1 MVDGR
6 TEHDMDA
13 SKRATPRRGLIA
25 AAAAGAALGLAGCG
39 RGGAPD
45 KDAPD
50 KDVGAVEDL
59 MREHGVLRRVLV
71 IYRATAPL
79 VRTASAG
86 VDAKQLW
93 KAADL
98 FRRFGEAYH
107 EQMLEEQHIFP
118 QVMKA
123 GAAAAAGLVPT
134 LLAQHAR
141 GRQITA
147 YIQSVTQ
154 NGAVSGT
161 DAQPL
166 GAALETFARMYEPH
180 TAFEDTIVFQAW
192 RASLSAKQLDEIGDQ
207 FEDIEKRTFK
217 GDGFDM
223 AVDEVAAI
231 EQGLGLAD
239 LARYTAPAP
248 PGSPPDVGMG

>member
-1 MVDGR
+1 
-6 TEHDMDA
+6 MDQLV
-13 SKRATPRRGLIA
+13 TPRRGLIA

-39 RGGAPD
+39 KGEAN
-45 KDAPD
+45 D

-59 MREHGVLRRVLV
+59 MREHGVLRRILV
-71 IYRATAPL
+71 IYRAVAPQ

-107 EQMLEEQHIFP
+107 EQMLEERHIFP

-123 GAAAAAGLVPT
+123 GGAGAALVPT

-147 YIQSVTQ
+147 YIQAVTAS
-154 NGAVSGT
+154 GAIAGT
-161 DAQPL
+161 DAEPL
-166 GAALETFARMYEPH
+166 GTALESFARMYEPH

-192 RASLSAKQLDEIGDQ
+192 RASLSAKQLDEAGDQ

-223 AVDEVAAI
+223 AVREVAAI
-231 EQGLGLAD
+231 ENGLGLAD

-248 PGSPPDVGMG
+248 PGSPPDVGLG

>member
-1 MVDGR
+1 MGER
-6 TEHDMDA
+6 SEQMDTIQLV
-13 SKRATPRRGLIA
+13 TPRRGLIA
-25 AAAAGAALGLAGCG
+25 AAAAGAALTLAGCG
-39 RGGAPD
+39 KAEGAN
-45 KDAPD
+45 

-59 MREHGVLRRVLV
+59 MREHGVLRRILV
-71 IYRATAPL
+71 IYRATAQTI
-79 VRTASAG
+79 RTASAG

-123 GAAAAAGLVPT
+123 GGAGAALVPT

-141 GRQITA
+141 GRQITG
-147 YIQSVTQ
+147 YIQAKTA
-154 NGAVSGT
+154 NGAIAGT
-161 DAQPL
+161 DAAPL
-166 GAALETFARMYEPH
+166 GAALESFARMYEPH

-192 RASLSAKQLDEIGDQ
+192 RNSLSAKQLDEMGDQ

-223 AVDEVAAI
+223 AVDQVAAI
-231 EQGLGLAD
+231 ESGLGLGD

-248 PGSPPDVGMG
+248 PGGPPEVGLG

>member
-1 MVDGR
+1 
-6 TEHDMDA
+6 MDA
-13 SKRATPRRGLIA
+13 TTLLTPRRGLIA
-25 AAAAGAALGLAGCG
+25 AAAAGAALGLASCG
-39 RGGAPD
+39 KGEAN
-45 KDAPD
+45 D

-59 MREHGVLRRVLV
+59 MREHGVLRRILV
-71 IYRATAPL
+71 IYRSVAPTI
-79 VRTASAG
+79 RTNAASL
-86 VDAKQLW
+86 DAKQLW

-123 GAAAAAGLVPT
+123 GGAGAALVPT

-147 YIQSVTQ
+147 YVQAKTA
-154 NGAVSGT
+154 NGGVAGT
-161 DAQPL
+161 DAAPL
-166 GAALETFARMYEPH
+166 AAALESFARMYEPH

-192 RASLSAKQLDEIGDQ
+192 RGSLSAKQLDEVGDQ

-223 AVDEVAAI
+223 AVDEAAAI
-231 EQGLGLAD
+231 EQGLGLGD

-248 PGSPPDVGMG
+248 PGSPPEVGMG

>member
-1 MVDGR
+1 
-6 TEHDMDA
+6 MDA
-13 SKRATPRRGLIA
+13 SQLVTPRRGLLA
-25 AAAAGAALGLAGCG
+25 AAAAGAALGLASCG
-39 RGGAPD
+39 KGA
-45 KDAPD
+45 AND

-59 MREHGVLRRVLV
+59 MREHGVLRRILV
-71 IYRATAPL
+71 IYRATAPAI
-79 VRTASAG
+79 RTASGG
-86 VDAKQLW
+86 VDARQLW

-123 GAAAAAGLVPT
+123 GGAGAALVPT

-147 YIQSVTQ
+147 YIQSTTQ
-154 NGAVSGT
+154 NGGITGT
-161 DAQPL
+161 DAEPL
-166 GAALETFARMYEPH
+166 GAALESFARMYEPH

-192 RASLSAKQLDEIGDQ
+192 RNSLSAKQLDEMGDQ

-231 EQGLGLAD
+231 EHGLGLSD

-248 PGSPPDVGMG
+248 PGSPPDVGLG

>member
-1 MVDGR
+1 
-6 TEHDMDA
+6 MDA
-13 SKRATPRRGLIA
+13 SRLVTPRRGLIA
-25 AAAAGAALGLAGCG
+25 VAAAGAALGLAGCG
-39 RGGAPD
+39 KSA
-45 KDAPD
+45 APD

-59 MREHGVLRRVLV
+59 MREHGVLRRILV

-86 VDAKQLW
+86 VDARQLW

-118 QVMKA
+118 QVMKLGGA
-123 GAAAAAGLVPT
+123 GAALVPT

-154 NGAVSGT
+154 NGAITGT
-161 DAQPL
+161 DAQSL

-192 RASLSAKQLDEIGDQ
+192 RDSLSAKQLDEMGDQ

-223 AVDEVAAI
+223 AVGEVAAI
-231 EQGLGLAD
+231 EHGLGLAD
-239 LARYTAPAP
+239 LARFTAPAP